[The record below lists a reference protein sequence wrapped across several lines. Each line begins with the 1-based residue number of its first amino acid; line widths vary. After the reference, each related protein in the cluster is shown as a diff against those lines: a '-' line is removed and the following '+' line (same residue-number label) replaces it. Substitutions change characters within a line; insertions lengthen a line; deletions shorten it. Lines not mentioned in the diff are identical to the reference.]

1 MTHRCLVLAASRG
14 RVFIS
19 VTLFMLITAFIAGS
33 VQAAEPAQALPA
45 TGYTVL
51 RGDTLDRVIQKTMAG
66 SPLKIEIL
74 RQAFADLNPQA
85 FVNGKV
91 ARLKAGA
98 VLQVPDHGQLL
109 RATILPV
116 LGVADL
122 PVAPTEAQSPS
133 TNASERRGWV
143 RFP

>member
-1 MTHRCLVLAASRG
+1 MNHRYLDLAASTQ
-14 RVFIS
+14 RVCLCI
-19 VTLFMLITAFIAGS
+19 TLFMLIAAFSAVR
-33 VQAAEPAQALPA
+33 VQAAEPAQALPPS
-45 TGYTVL
+45 GYTVL

-116 LGVADL
+116 LGAADL